1 MLQIYMYP
9 GMPPWYQSFDTAS
22 ATISG
27 MEIMRMV
34 QKGQVK
40 YLVKND
46 VISQNKF
53 INQLFGLAA

>member
-1 MLQIYMYP
+1 
-9 GMPPWYQSFDTAS
+9 
-22 ATISG
+22 